1 MIVYYIDYEKLTM
14 FNINSSFAEITTL
27 FVINYKFIAYYVLL
41 ISYNLSVITY
51 KLSLVIWIL
60 IETFI
65 ILYYIFK
72 LFYKQKLSTFVEKN
86 IRKI

>member
-1 MIVYYIDYEKLTM
+1 MI
-14 FNINSSFAEITTL
+14 NINSSFAEITTL

-51 KLSLVIWIL
+51 KLSLVNWIL
-60 IETFI
+60 VETFI

-72 LFYKQKLSTFVEKN
+72 QKLSTFVEKN
-86 IRKI
+86 HKKNIILIN